1 MVAVVV
7 EIAVVVKV
15 VVKVKVKVVVDGC
28 ARRVT
33 WSPEQRGGELDE
45 ADLPVGQV

>member
-1 MVAVVV
+1 VVAVVV